1 MWNVYT
7 PFSSFS
13 SAASRQEEGRRP
25 SGSVM
30 VQQSSTK
37 THRVM
42 KKILIIDDS
51 KPIRYLLDTIIS
63 KYYQVITASDGYEA
77 MYWLSQGNRPD
88 VIISDLQMPNI
99 NGWDLVKN
107 LTSSAIYGNIP
118 IIILSGSSSEEIDQK
133 CEEYGVADFLVKPFN
148 PSRLLEAIKKAL
160 EKKVDMSEDFSGKQA
175 GLHG

>member
-1 MWNVYT
+1 MWNAYH

-13 SAASRQEEGRRP
+13 SDGEPAEKKIFS
-25 SGSVM
+25 SGAINGKPA
-30 VQQSSTK
+30 STK
-37 THRVM
+37 TQRVM

-118 IIILSGSSSEEIDQK
+118 IIILSGSSNDEIVQK

-160 EKKVDMSEDFSGKQA
+160 DKKAGMSVDM
-175 GLHG
+175 HG

>member
-1 MWNVYT
+1 MLG
-7 PFSSFS
+7 SHQSFS
-13 SAASRQEEGRRP
+13 SLDSHSAPLTYRKTAIK
-25 SGSVM
+25 
-30 VQQSSTK
+30 STPL
-37 THRVM
+37 M

-63 KYYQVITASDGYEA
+63 KYYTVITASDGFEA

-107 LTSSAIYGNIP
+107 LTNSAIYGDIP
-118 IIILSGSSSEEIDQK
+118 IIILSGSTNEEIDQR

-148 PSRLLEAIKKAL
+148 PSRLLESIKKTL
-160 EKKVDMSEDFSGKQA
+160 DKKAGISVDM
-175 GLHG
+175 

>member
-1 MWNVYT
+1 MWKAYQ
-7 PFSSFS
+7 PFSSFTS
-13 SAASRQEEGRRP
+13 DRGHGEDQRS
-25 SGSVM
+25 SGSITVKAGGA
-30 VQQSSTK
+30 K
-37 THRVM
+37 TQRVM

-107 LTSSAIYGNIP
+107 LTSSAVYGNIP
-118 IIILSGSSSEEIDQK
+118 IIILSGSSSDEITQK

-160 EKKVDMSEDFSGKQA
+160 DKKAGMSVDMQG
-175 GLHG
+175 